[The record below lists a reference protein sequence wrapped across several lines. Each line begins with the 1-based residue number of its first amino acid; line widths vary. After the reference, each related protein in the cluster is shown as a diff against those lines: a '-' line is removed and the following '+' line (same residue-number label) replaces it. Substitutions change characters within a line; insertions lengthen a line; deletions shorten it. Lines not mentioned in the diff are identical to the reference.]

1 MGAAGDPAVRQ
12 QLPGIIEQ
20 HDTVAKQASSSL
32 GMGSHDAGGVV
43 IGFPVRLMVRAE
55 ASASRRKELARTTLP
70 GSLLVNVDE
79 RDGED
84 L

>member
-1 MGAAGDPAVRQ
+1 
-12 QLPGIIEQ
+12 
-20 HDTVAKQASSSL
+20 
-32 GMGSHDAGGVV
+32 MGSHDAGGVV

-70 GSLLVNVDE
+70 GSLLVDVDE